1 MGKVKSPCPECNGE
15 GVKLRDKEKCKKCKG
30 QKVVKEKKRIEF
42 MIDPGTEDGERI
54 ALRGEGDE
62 AVRILLPTCMIAKF
76 PNLPSPISHQAM

>member
-1 MGKVKSPCPECNGE
+1 M
-15 GVKLRDKEKCKKCKG
+15 
-30 QKVVKEKKRIEF
+30 KEKKRIEF